1 MPTTADELA
10 TDVPDARREGSLP
23 GTKLTFRT
31 RKRWVPDAAADRLF
45 WFAAAA
51 AAIFVL
57 VLLSG
62 VALSMLWGGRLAF
75 MTFGWHFLVSPDWN
89 AVTQKFGA
97 LIPICGTLVSSL
109 LALIIAVPVSFGIA
123 MFLTEIA
130 PRWMK
135 GAVSMA
141 VELLAAIPSII
152 YGMWG
157 LFVLAPVLANYVEPW
172 LINTFG
178 NAPLIGP
185 LFSGAPIGIGML
197 PAGIVLGIM
206 VIPFITAVMRD
217 VFSATPQMLKESAFA
232 LGATRLEVMRKVVL
246 PYTRSA
252 VVGAIFLGLGRAL
265 GETMAVTF
273 VLGNAHDLS
282 VSLLDP
288 SNSIAATLANEF
300 TEADSPIYLSSLIAL
315 GFLLFVVTSVV
326 LAFAKL
332 LLLRLKRLEGAK

>member
-1 MPTTADELA
+1 MPTTANELA
-10 TDVPDARREGSLP
+10 KDVPDARRKCSSL
-23 GTKLTFRT
+23 GTELTFRT
-31 RKRWVPDAAADRLF
+31 RKRWVPDETADRLF

-89 AVTQKFGA
+89 AVAQKFGA
-97 LIPICGTLVSSL
+97 LVPIYGTLVSSL

-135 GAVSMA
+135 GAVSTA

-157 LFVLAPVLANYVEPW
+157 LFVLAPVLANHVEPW

-197 PAGIVLGIM
+197 PAGIILGIM
-206 VIPFITAVMRD
+206 VIPFITAVTRD

-232 LGATRLEVMRKVVL
+232 LGATRWEVMRKVVL

-252 VVGAIFLGLGRAL
+252 FIGAIFLGLGRAL

-315 GFLLFVVTSVV
+315 GFVLFVVTSVV

-332 LLLRLKRLEGAK
+332 LLLRLKRFEGTM